1 MSRNA
6 EGSPCARILDRSRSA
21 RSATSGVSLHRAGLK
36 EHALRKNTFA
46 AGDRVHVATLGTG
59 IVREVRNGGRYL
71 IELKGRSMVVTGSQL
86 ERAPERPATKPPD
99 PTPSDLPAPAAASR
113 ALDLHGHTVLE
124 ALEALDAFI
133 NDALLDGCDELR
145 VIHGRSGGKLK
156 SAVHQRLGQLR
167 SVRAI
172 RVDPANPGVNH

>member
-1 MSRNA
+1 
-6 EGSPCARILDRSRSA
+6 
-21 RSATSGVSLHRAGLK
+21 VSLHQAGLK
-36 EHALRKNTFA
+36 EAALRKKIFA
-46 AGDRVHVATLGTG
+46 AGDRVHIATLGTG

-86 ERAPERPATKPPD
+86 EPASERLATKPPD
-99 PTPSDLPAPAAASR
+99 PIPSDPAAPAAASR
-113 ALDLHGHTVLE
+113 ALDLHGQTVPE

-156 SAVHQRLGQLR
+156 SAVHGRLGQLP
-167 SVRAI
+167 SVRAF
-172 RVDPANPGVNH
+172 RVDPANPGVTHVRL